1 MLNFVNI
8 NQNQAEKLEKSR
20 RKQEKQEISMLEL
33 PATLEKKKVDW
44 VFLEYIVKWQAYE
57 MSYQRKRKLLKYYT
71 IKEI

>member
-33 PATLEKKKVDW
+33 PATLEKKKVD
-44 VFLEYIVKWQAYE
+44 
-57 MSYQRKRKLLKYYT
+57 
-71 IKEI
+71 